1 MRGKESP
8 DQDGRFNRRG
18 RERGRGKKKREPRE
32 WRREWS
38 FAVIELGLGRD
49 GYWKLTPAEFQE
61 LVESWELKQN
71 AELARC
77 GTIAAA
83 IYNTVRDSSK
93 RPFPFTAEDI
103 FPSLARARQQAGQF
117 DGGILDEDEFDAMLE
132 QGSDAGAVDA
142 YFSALAKQGGNAGKR
157 EG

>member
-1 MRGKESP
+1 
-8 DQDGRFNRRG
+8 
-18 RERGRGKKKREPRE
+18 
-32 WRREWS
+32 
-38 FAVIELGLGRD
+38 
-49 GYWKLTPAEFQE
+49 
-61 LVESWELKQN
+61 
-71 AELARC
+71 
-77 GTIAAA
+77 
-83 IYNTVRDSSK
+83 VRDSSK